1 MLCIQA
7 RSVDEAEEGSDV
19 MAGGMANGGAGEAA
33 GKVIELEEG
42 AQRST
47 ARRSKRPWLVA
58 TVTVV
63 VVGVAS
69 GGYLVFGA
77 KDGSA
82 RTAET
87 FLAGWQHG
95 DVTAMRAATTSP
107 PGDFDQQYRSLRR
120 DLGITGVRAT
130 LGKIT
135 ERGDHATA
143 GFTAALALPM
153 GTWRYQGRLELAR
166 KHRRWWVVWSPEA
179 IHPELHAGQRLK
191 TTRQWPKRA
200 KVTGADGTAID
211 GTNVSGSVQLL
222 VGTLA
227 PATDEEAKR
236 LGTPY
241 EQGDA
246 IGKSGIQQRFDTR
259 LAGTPATTV
268 STADAAD
275 HPIKAVG
282 FFAARPGQAVKTS
295 LDMRVQQAAS
305 NALRGQTKPTS
316 LVAMRPSTGQI
327 LAVSM
332 IPGGFDRA
340 MQGIYPP
347 GSTFKVV
354 TAYALLQN
362 GLTPDSRVDCPKTAN
377 VGGQMIHNAEGEVLG
392 SITFAE
398 ALAQSCNTAFALQT
412 QKLLSP
418 AKLASAAA
426 TFGFNQKID
435 PGLGAN
441 TGTFPIP
448 TSTPELATAGFG
460 QARDLANPLN
470 MAGVAAGVADGTWR
484 PPTLVT
490 DPQIP
495 QNAEASELDPGARSR
510 LAAMMQA
517 VVTSGTAKSAGL
529 PSGTAGKTGTAE
541 YGSARKGKKLPTH
554 AWFIGFRGDVAFAVV
569 VEGGGFG
576 AKAAVPIAAR
586 FLKAL

>member
-1 MLCIQA
+1 
-7 RSVDEAEEGSDV
+7 
-19 MAGGMANGGAGEAA
+19 MAGDMANDGAGESA
-33 GKVIELEEG
+33 GDVIELEEEVQG
-42 AQRST
+42 SA
-47 ARRSKRPWLVA
+47 ARRSKKPWLVA
-58 TVTVV
+58 VVMVV
-63 VVGVAS
+63 VVSVAG
-69 GGYLVFGA
+69 GGYLMFDA
-77 KDGSA
+77 KGGPA
-82 RTAET
+82 QTAGD
-87 FLAGWQHG
+87 FLSGWQHG
-95 DVTAMRAATTSP
+95 DVTAMRALAVSP
-107 PGDFDQQYRSLRR
+107 PGDFDRQYRSLRS
-120 DLGITGVRAT
+120 DLGVTRVQAT
-130 LGKIT
+130 LGKLT
-135 ERGDHATA
+135 ERGGHATA
-143 GFTAALALPM
+143 RFTAALALPM
-153 GTWRYQGRLELAR
+153 GTWRYQGRLELAM
-166 KHRRWWVVWSPEA
+166 KHRRWGVVWSPEA
-179 IHPELHAGQRLK
+179 IQPDLHVGQHLK

-200 KVTGADGTAID
+200 KVTGAGGTAID
-211 GTNVSGSVQLL
+211 GTNVTASVQQL

-241 EQGDA
+241 EQGDV

-282 FFAARPGQAVKTS
+282 FIPARPGQEVKTS
-295 LDMRVQQAAS
+295 LDMHVQQAAS

-316 LVAMRPSTGQI
+316 LVAMRPATGQI

-362 GLTPDSRVDCPKTAN
+362 GLTPDSKVDCPKTAN
-377 VGGQMIHNAEGEVLG
+377 VGGQLIHNAEGEVLG
-392 SITFAE
+392 RITFAQ
-398 ALAQSCNTAFALQT
+398 ALARSCNTAFALQT
-412 QKLLSP
+412 QKLLNP

-441 TGTFPIP
+441 AGTFPIP
-448 TSTPELATAGFG
+448 TSTPELAAAGFG
-460 QARDLANPLN
+460 QARDLANALN

-495 QNAEASELDPGARSR
+495 QNAEESKLDPGARSQ
-510 LAAMMQA
+510 LAAMMKA
-517 VVTSGTAKSAGL
+517 VVTSGTAKPAGL
-529 PSGTAGKTGTAE
+529 PPGTAGKTGTAE
-541 YGSARKGKKLPTH
+541 YGSARRGKKLPTH
-554 AWFIGFRGDVAFAVV
+554 AWFIGFRGDMAFAVV

-576 AKAAVPIAAR
+576 AKTAAPVAAR